1 MKILFSD
8 LISKKERNK
17 EINYEFN
24 MENFTFSGEEI
35 VPVEKTIVKGKLIS
49 NNGELLLDLN
59 IKTKLK
65 LVCSRCLETFIYP
78 IDIDIEERFTND
90 NNIDSDNITFVDGD
104 TIDITEIV
112 ESEIISTL
120 PIKRICSSN
129 CKGLC
134 QNCGENL
141 NKSSCACNDDG
152 NIDVRFAGL
161 KALLENK
168 EV

>member
-1 MKILFSD
+1 MQILFSD
-8 LISKKERNK
+8 LISKKERKK

-24 MENFTFSGEEI
+24 MENFTFSGEDI
-35 VPVEKTIVKGKLIS
+35 VPVEKAIVKGNIIS
-49 NNGELLLDLN
+49 NNGEVLLDLN

-90 NNIDSDNITFVDGD
+90 TEIESEDVSFVDGD
-104 TIDITEIV
+104 TINITDIV

-134 QNCGENL
+134 QECGENL
-141 NKSSCACNDDG
+141 NKSSCTCNDDG

>member
-35 VPVEKTIVKGKLIS
+35 VPVEKTRVKGSIIS
-49 NNGELLLDLN
+49 NNGEVLLDLN
-59 IKTKLK
+59 IKTKLE
-65 LVCSRCLETFIYP
+65 LICSRCLETFIYP

-90 NNIDSDNITFVDGD
+90 TEIESEEVTFVDGD
-104 TIDITEIV
+104 TINITDVV

-134 QNCGENL
+134 QECGENL
-141 NKSSCACNDDG
+141 NKSS
-152 NIDVRFAGL
+152 
-161 KALLENK
+161 
-168 EV
+168 

>member
-35 VPVEKTIVKGKLIS
+35 VPVEKVIVKGNFIS

-90 NNIDSDNITFVDGD
+90 GTIDSDNITFVDGD

-141 NKSSCACNDDG
+141 NKSACVCNDDG

>member
-1 MKILFSD
+1 MKVLFCD
-8 LISKKERNK
+8 LISKKERSK
-17 EINYEFN
+17 ELDYDFHIGK
-24 MENFTFSGEEI
+24 FTFGGEEI
-35 VPVEKTIVKGKLIS
+35 VPTDKVIVKGKVIS
-49 NNGELLLDLN
+49 NNTEVLLDLN
-59 IKTKLK
+59 IKTVLK

-78 IDIDIEERFTND
+78 IDVDIEERFTND
-90 NNIDSDNITFVDGD
+90 IQVNDDDVTFVDGD
-104 TIDITEIV
+104 TLNITEIV
-112 ESEIISTL
+112 ESIIISTL

-134 QNCGENL
+134 QNCGTNL
-141 NKSSCACNDDG
+141 NKSACTCTDDG